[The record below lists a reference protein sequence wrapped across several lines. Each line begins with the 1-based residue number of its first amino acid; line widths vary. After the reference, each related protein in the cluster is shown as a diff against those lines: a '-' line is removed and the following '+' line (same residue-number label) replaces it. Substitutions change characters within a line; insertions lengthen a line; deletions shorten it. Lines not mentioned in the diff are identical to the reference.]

1 MKRLVL
7 TVVVAVALAGCVER
21 QMTIASDPPGA
32 KLYYNNRYVGETPVT
47 FHFTYYQ
54 APDLRLE
61 KDGYETLRVVQKV
74 KPPVYER
81 LPFDLFAEAAP
92 LTLYDRVSFSYML
105 TRQVDAEPQA
115 LVDRANDLARETL
128 GTQE

>member
-1 MKRLVL
+1 MKRLML
-7 TVVVAVALAGCVER
+7 TVAAIAALLGCVER

-61 KDGYETLRVVQKV
+61 RDGYETFRVVQKV

-81 LPFDLFAEAAP
+81 FPLDFFAEIGPFTFHDLRA
-92 LTLYDRVSFSYML
+92 FSYTL
-105 TRQVDAEPQA
+105 AKQVD
-115 LVDRANDLARETL
+115 VDPKVLIERADDLGRETL
-128 GTQE
+128 NAEE